1 MKNHLKATDYQED
14 INITQSIMD
23 DIEQSLIKGDIRKFY
38 GIDEF

>member
-1 MKNHLKATDYQED
+1 MKNNFRVTAPVED
-14 INITQSIMD
+14 FEITQSIMD

>member
-1 MKNHLKATDYQED
+1 MKNHLKASTHQED
-14 INITQSIMD
+14 IDITQSIMD